1 MILNDFKEL
10 ICAAIEA
17 RDHAYAPYSTY
28 KVGAAILCT
37 DGEIYKGCNVENAAY
52 GSTICAERA
61 AILKA
66 VFDGKRDF
74 SAIAIVG
81 GKDELCSYAY
91 PCGACRQVM
100 SEFCQPDFKIVLFD
114 GENEEIHTLGEIF
127 PHSFKSDS
135 MK

>member
-1 MILNDFKEL
+1 MILNNFDEL
-10 ICAAIEA
+10 IGSAIEA
-17 RDHAYAPYSTY
+17 REQAYAPYSTY
-28 KVGAAILCT
+28 KVGAALLCT
-37 DGEIYKGCNVENAAY
+37 DGTVYQGCNVENAAY
-52 GSTICAERA
+52 GNTICAERV

-81 GKDELCSYAY
+81 GKDEICSFAF

-100 SEFCQPDFKIVLFD
+100 SEFCTQDFKIVLFD
-114 GENEEIHTLGEIF
+114 GENEEIYTLGEIF
-127 PHSFKSDS
+127 PYSFKSDS